1 MAVSLLD
8 RNYQTNYC
16 EFSYD
21 DWNTDKDS
29 IPTMNTA
36 GKGILSTIRSCC
48 QGSAG
53 NHVYRGSQETDH
65 WKLLFGRIQEDHWEK
80 SLRRNVPG
88 PLSNALGQVI
98 RSGQRRPIR

>member
-1 MAVSLLD
+1 MSVSLLD

-36 GKGILSTIRSCC
+36 GKGILFTIRSCC
-48 QGSAG
+48 QGSLAIG
-53 NHVYRGSQETDH
+53 TNGTMYILKGDTNE
-65 WKLLFGRIQEDHWEK
+65 WI
-80 SLRRNVPG
+80 PY
-88 PLSNALGQVI
+88 
-98 RSGQRRPIR
+98 